1 MGVESRRYDQQVG
14 REVVEPRQDRRF
26 ERLAERVAA
35 VAGAQRGVDDLVV
48 LAGLAERAGAG
59 IERHLV
65 GRGVHDGR
73 IAPEDVLGAVAV
85 VDVEIDDG
93 DALDA
98 MGRLGVPGGDRRVV
112 EEAEAHRRR
121 RLGVVAG
128 RPVWRRRRCRRGA
141 STTSSTANVAPPA
154 ERNAASKVPGD
165 IAVSES
171 SWIAPWV
178 GLARRIA
185 ST

>member
-1 MGVESRRYDQQVG
+1 MRVESRRYDQQVG

-26 ERLAERVAA
+26 ERLAEHVAA
-35 VAGAQRGVDDLVV
+35 VAGAQRRVDDLVV

-65 GRGVHDGR
+65 GRRVHDGSVV
-73 IAPEDVLGAVAV
+73 PEDVLGAVAV

-98 MGRLGVPGGDRRVV
+98 MGRLGVAGGDRRVV

-128 RPVWRRRRCRRGA
+128 RPGGDEGVVDAARRRPRRRRTSPRRPSA
-141 STTSSTANVAPPA
+141 APL
-154 ERNAASKVPGD
+154 RSVPGD

-171 SWIAPWV
+171 SWIAP
-178 GLARRIA
+178 
-185 ST
+185 